1 MLCNDKA
8 GNDNTKHSLPAQP
21 DSDVGNSPDE
31 TIKLASTPT
40 NDTSVNEECNDNFQ
54 GVDDMKPLKAL
65 ADSGS
70 VNETLGE
77 SSSNCVLNCNNGTV
91 KDMPISPGPHCS
103 NKCDTYDQEGYKH
116 SDIKLLEVVSDESL
130 DIRDTANES
139 GSIEGSCDVQEVC
152 AESEPVSHID
162 SYADLEL
169 NKLIEEVAEVV
180 SQASLA
186 ASDPQLENLSNEI
199 VPSSN
204 EDLNGNTLHSLP
216 VTPSPD
222 SDSSYP
228 SLNKSATP
236 PVVNMWVWGSSLP
249 DQRFSKRSKRK
260 GRLGKADSQS
270 VCSNLGGGERM
281 FSPEILSAS
290 LNDIDKLDLPLE
302 YEHLIDELED
312 AKVLNTELADKL
324 FINSNSMLDYEQLIS
339 SSVLLDDENRKMKE
353 ENDKLKQERKK
364 LELHKDVEISDLEK
378 NVLKL
383 MSDLEIANKTI
394 RHVSEESERKI
405 KAVEEKYESKI
416 AHIDKKFIETIKE
429 KDILSSSLDET
440 RAART
445 KLAAS
450 KETFIKSLSAK
461 TEELERLRAKLHFS
475 MQDCIKLKHESD
487 EKAVECKKLTM
498 EVKNTKDDLSSA
510 AIKIQWANRSLKS
523 ETDAHQLTRQKLSGM
538 DARIRESKEEADM
551 IRANCQAM
559 INKYQNSEEIQSNAL
574 GNKLDKLEEEH
585 RALNL
590 KYETLTKEFQDQAGQ
605 IKAQQRA
612 SETIKNQLFDKEAQY
627 QSLKE
632 EFRNTV
638 SEKDNAF
645 NQLEDLDEQLNSYND
660 LKTQLKNSYETNQ
673 VLTKQATE
681 LRDELDFEKEG
692 RDELNDKERSNMD
705 YFQKISAKN
714 ADLQLAVNSLRLEGE
729 GLHRQVETMSAER
742 NEMSEKFSLLT
753 ITHDTL
759 SEETTKQIVEAK
771 AEIDQLQSTKA
782 SLEIRI
788 EEMINAAA
796 VAKKKHTSGNKDLVR
811 QIEQFRKQIEKQ
823 EESMRRSESIN
834 SLMDKDRA
842 LSGASSE
849 ADDSLS
855 ISGDSGATVSFE
867 QARLM
872 LIERLCMLQK
882 QLAKR
887 QEKIEFC
894 ESHISTLTRDIQK
907 KSRVVQ
913 SLLLRVETGSRT
925 ALVSE
930 TYKAGQDS
938 SGLLSNLYG
947 TKSNG
952 MTLKLSTE
960 INEKLQQVLEDTLFK
975 NITLT
980 ENIKTL
986 GEEIDRLNG
995 LQRS

>member
-1 MLCNDKA
+1 MLCDDKA
-8 GNDNTKHSLPAQP
+8 VNDNIKHSQPAQP
-21 DSDVGNSPDE
+21 DSNDE
-31 TIKLASTPT
+31 DSLNDTSNNDESVK
-40 NDTSVNEECNDNFQ
+40 DTSVNEKCNDNDQ
-54 GVDDMKPLKAL
+54 EVHEHDIKPLEAIVDENLDNTDAVDDSISIGTL
-65 ADSGS
+65 A
-70 VNETLGE
+70 E
-77 SSSNCVLNCNNGTV
+77 SSPENG
-91 KDMPISPGPHCS
+91 MSHCIS
-103 NKCDTYDQEGYKH
+103 
-116 SDIKLLEVVSDESL
+116 
-130 DIRDTANES
+130 
-139 GSIEGSCDVQEVC
+139 EVC
-152 AESEPVSHID
+152 DDVRSDVEPAGVSEID
-162 SYADLEL
+162 SNADIDLEL
-169 NKLIEEVAEVV
+169 NELIEEVAEVISEV
-180 SQASLA
+180 SLA
-186 ASDPQLENLSNEI
+186 TSDPQLADLSNET
-199 VPSSN
+199 VPSGN
-204 EDLNGNTLHSLP
+204 GNLNGDTLHGLP
-216 VTPSPD
+216 VSPSPD
-222 SDSSYP
+222 NDICDSFNSSHP
-228 SLNKSATP
+228 SLSKSATP
-236 PVVNMWVWGSSLP
+236 PVVNTWVWGSSLP
-249 DQRFSKRSKRK
+249 DQRFSKRTKRK
-260 GRLGKADSQS
+260 GRLGTADSQS
-270 VCSNLGGGERM
+270 VCSDLGGGERM

-290 LNDIDKLDLPLE
+290 MNDIDKIDLPSA

-312 AKVLNTELADKL
+312 AKVLNTELAEKL
-324 FINSNSMLDYEQLIS
+324 FRNSNSMLDYEQLKS
-339 SSVLLDDENRKMKE
+339 SSVILDDENKKMKE
-353 ENDKLKQERKK
+353 ENDKLIQEKKK

-394 RHVSEESERKI
+394 RHVSEESEKKI
-405 KAVEEKYESKI
+405 KAVEAKYESKI

-475 MQDCIKLKHESD
+475 MEDCIKLKHESD
-487 EKAVECKKLTM
+487 EKTAECKKLTM
-498 EVKNTKDDLSSA
+498 ELKNTKDDLSSA

-523 ETDAHQLTRQKLSGM
+523 ETDAHQLTRQKLGGM
-538 DARIRESKEEADM
+538 DAKIRESKEEADM

-585 RALNL
+585 KALTL
-590 KYETLTKEFQDQAGQ
+590 KYETLTKEFQNQAAEM
-605 IKAQQRA
+605 KAQNKA
-612 SETIKNQLFDKEAQY
+612 TETIKNQLFDKEAQY
-627 QSLKE
+627 QSLME
-632 EFRNTV
+632 EFRSTA

-660 LKTQLKNSYETNQ
+660 LKTELKNSYETNQ
-673 VLTKQATE
+673 VLTKQVTE
-681 LRDELDFEKEG
+681 LRDELNSVIEG

-705 YFQKISAKN
+705 YFQKISTKN
-714 ADLQLAVNSLRLEGE
+714 ADLQLEVNSLRLEGE

-742 NEMSEKFSLLT
+742 NEIYEKFSSLT
-753 ITHDTL
+753 ITHDSL
-759 SEETTKQIVEAK
+759 SDETSKQIVEAK
-771 AEIDQLQSTKA
+771 AEIDLLQKTKA
-782 SLEIRI
+782 SLETRI
-788 EEMINAAA
+788 EEMINEAA

-834 SLMDKDRA
+834 SLIDKDRA

-867 QARLM
+867 QARVM

-925 ALVSE
+925 ALVSDA
-930 TYKAGQDS
+930 YKAGQDS

-947 TKSNG
+947 SKSNG

-986 GEEIDRLNG
+986 GEEIDRLNA
-995 LQRS
+995 LQRK